1 MIRSFVLAIPLVLVA
16 ASATAGEAD
25 DVDCNKAVTQTDMN
39 FCANKDYQAADK
51 KLNDVYRKVAAALG
65 DKNYQAKLKAAEKAW
80 IGYRDTE
87 CTFETAENE
96 GGSIHPL
103 VYSGCLTRQTIA
115 RTKELQAY
123 LVCFK
128 DADKCG
134 GSQ

>member
-25 DVDCNKAVTQTDMN
+25 DVDCNKAVTQNDMN
-39 FCANKDYQAADK
+39 ICADKDYQAADK

-65 DKNYQAKLKAAEKAW
+65 DKATQAKLKTAEKAW
-80 IGYRDTE
+80 IQYRDTE
-87 CTFETAENE
+87 CTFEVAENE
-96 GGSIHPL
+96 GGTIYAL
-103 VYSGCLTRQTIA
+103 VYAGCVTRLTDA

-123 LVCFK
+123 LACFK

-134 GSQ
+134 GPQ